1 MDRRAA
7 VDRPAAAGAASA
19 VAVAVAGTLIVAALV
34 PVLRWPVLLAL
45 AVALPFALRR
55 PPLGWAIAAG
65 IPVAVNQVWGTVAVP
80 AAGPALADC
89 ANLLSPPALWRLAEA
104 VVVLAVLGGLA
115 IRLGSSARE
124 LGLVRPSRRQA
135 AVAIGG
141 AVIVAGGSLLL
152 GSLFAEPF
160 FGRIRLSLGDPF
172 ALGPAL
178 VLAISNGTMEELIYR
193 GAMLAWLTRVV
204 GARPALVL
212 QALVFGA
219 AHGGADFTGSP
230 LPVMAAVA
238 VGGLIAGLIVQRTRS
253 LVFVIAIHIAFD
265 VPLHYAIAC
274 RL

>member
-1 MDRRAA
+1 M
-7 VDRPAAAGAASA
+7 AGI
-19 VAVAVAGTLIVAALV
+19 VAVAVSGALILAALV
-34 PVLRWPVLLAL
+34 PVLRWPVLVAL
-45 AVALPFALRR
+45 AVAFPFALAR
-55 PPLGWAIAAG
+55 PRLAWAVAAG
-65 IPVAVNQVWGTVAVP
+65 IPVAVNQAWGTIAVP

-104 VVVLAVLGGLA
+104 VTVLVVLGGLA
-115 IRLGSSARE
+115 VRLGSSARE
-124 LGLVRPSRRQA
+124 LGLVRPDARMLTVS
-135 AVAIGG
+135 VAG
-141 AVIVAGGSLLL
+141 AVVVAGGSLAL

-160 FGRIRLSLGDPF
+160 FGPIRLALDDPF

-193 GAMLAWLTRVV
+193 GAMLAWLTRVI
-204 GARPALVL
+204 GPRPALVL

>member
-1 MDRRAA
+1 MEGRTRSQW
-7 VDRPAAAGAASA
+7 PAAALVAPVVVAA
-19 VAVAVAGTLIVAALV
+19 LIAAALV
-34 PVLRWPVLLAL
+34 PVLRWPVLLGLAMALPSAL
-45 AVALPFALRR
+45 AR
-55 PPLGWAIAAG
+55 PGLGWAVAAG
-65 IPVAVNQVWGTVAVP
+65 IPVAVNQAWGTVAVP
-80 AAGPALADC
+80 AAGPALIDC

-104 VVVLAVLGGLA
+104 VTVLVVLGGLA
-115 IRLGSSARE
+115 VRLGSGARE
-124 LGLVRPSRRQA
+124 LGLVRPSARLA
-135 AVAIGG
+135 AVSIGA
-141 AVIVAGGSLLL
+141 AVIVAGGSLVL

-160 FGRIRLSLGDPF
+160 FGPIRLALGDPA

-178 VLAISNGTMEELIYR
+178 VLAVSNGTMEELIYR

-204 GARPALVL
+204 GPRPALVL

-238 VGGLIAGLIVQRTRS
+238 VGGLIAGVIVQRTRS

-274 RL
+274 RVG